1 MMVATAAQ
9 MKELDRQAIEEYG
22 IPSLDLME
30 HAAQAVANEVR
41 ELLKGYKNPLIGG
54 AVSAI
59 IMGSSDTVSEEKRA
73 EKEQEHQRLQ
83 TILDEKKRDKAPW
96 VGVLCGPG
104 NNGGDGV
111 AAARILMGM
120 GCRVRAFLVGDR
132 SKMTPDERAMEEKLQ
147 EAGGVLEDYRP
158 RDQEQSFWLSQC
170 DCLVDALFGVGLSRR
185 IEGDFLFAVH
195 LMQDRPD
202 LRRVVSCD
210 IPSGIHA
217 DTGEVLGEA
226 VHAGVTVTFTCAK
239 PGHYLGDGAEH
250 TGELHIQDIGVP
262 FELLR
267 GPDSRDRFSVEAL
280 EENFSLPRRRPNSHK
295 GDYGK
300 LFLLAGSEGYTG
312 APVLAA
318 SAAVRSGAGLVFLGV
333 PREIY
338 PIVAVKCSSAMP
350 FPLPERYGEILEKA
364 RSCDAALIGPGL
376 GRAPKTEKLV
386 RALLE
391 DLEIPVVLD
400 ADGINALAGH
410 MDILDGRK
418 ALTVLTPHDGEFARL
433 TGTALPIQDR
443 LAAAQSF
450 ARDHNCILV
459 LKGHRTITAAPDGR
473 AWINTSGNP
482 GMAKGGSGDVLAGL
496 ITSFLGQ
503 KQLEF
508 GPPAALTAAAVYL
521 HGLSGDRAA
530 QKFGEYGMTPEDL
543 IGCIPETLKE
553 REQYGRRAQEAA
565 SYRG

>member
-170 DCLVDALFGVGLSRR
+170 DCLVDALFGVGLSRP

-210 IPSGIHA
+210 IPSGVHA

-239 PGHYLGDGAEH
+239 PGHYLGDGAEY
-250 TGELHIQDIGVP
+250 TGELRIRDIGIP
-262 FELLR
+262 DELLF
-267 GPDSRDRFSVEAL
+267 GPEARERFLVKAVEGT
-280 EENFSLPRRRPNSHK
+280 FTIPRRKPNSHK

-318 SAAVRSGAGLVFLGV
+318 SAAVRSGAGLAFLGV

-410 MDILDGRK
+410 MDILDRRK

-433 TGTALPIQDR
+433 TGSALPIQNR

-450 ARDHNCILV
+450 ARDHHCILV
-459 LKGHRTITAAPDGR
+459 LKGHRTIIAAPDGR

-482 GMAKGGSGDVLAGL
+482 GMAKGGSGDVLAGM
-496 ITSFLGQ
+496 IASFLGQ
-503 KQLEF
+503 KQLMQS
-508 GPPAALTAAAVYL
+508 GRRTAEWVAGAVYL
-521 HGLSGDRAA
+521 HGSAGDKAA

-553 REQYGRRAQEAA
+553 REQ
-565 SYRG
+565 

>member
-83 TILDEKKRDKAPW
+83 AILDEKKRDKAPW

-170 DCLVDALFGVGLSRR
+170 DCLVDALFGVGLSRP

-210 IPSGIHA
+210 IPSGVHA

-239 PGHYLGDGAEH
+239 PGHYLGDGAEY
-250 TGELHIQDIGVP
+250 TGELRIRDIGIP
-262 FELLR
+262 DELLF
-267 GPDSRDRFSVEAL
+267 GPEARERFLVKAVEGT
-280 EENFSLPRRRPNSHK
+280 FTIPRRKPNSHK

-318 SAAVRSGAGLVFLGV
+318 SAAVRSGAGLAFLGV

-410 MDILDGRK
+410 MDILDRRK

-433 TGTALPIQDR
+433 TGSALPIQNR

-450 ARDHNCILV
+450 ARDHHCILV
-459 LKGHRTITAAPDGR
+459 LKGHRTIIAAPDGR

-482 GMAKGGSGDVLAGL
+482 GMAKGGSGDVLAGM
-496 ITSFLGQ
+496 IASFLGQ
-503 KQLEF
+503 KQLMQS
-508 GPPAALTAAAVYL
+508 GRRTAEWVAGAVYL
-521 HGLSGDRAA
+521 HGSAGDKAA

-553 REQYGRRAQEAA
+553 REQ
-565 SYRG
+565 

>member
-1 MMVATAAQ
+1 MIVATAAQ

-30 HAAQAVANEVR
+30 HAAQAVAGAVR
-41 ELLKGYKNPLIGG
+41 DLLKGYKNPLIGG
-54 AVSAI
+54 TASVVLMGLSGDETETEAQREERQALKGRIQAI
-59 IMGSSDTVSEEKRA
+59 LEEK
-73 EKEQEHQRLQ
+73 KTDPH
-83 TILDEKKRDKAPW
+83 PW

-111 AAARILMGM
+111 AAARLLMGEKF
-120 GCRVRAFLVGDR
+120 RVRVFLVGDR
-132 SKMTPDERAMEEKLQ
+132 AKMTPDEQAMEKKLQ
-147 EAGGVLEDYRP
+147 EAGGALEDFRP
-158 RDQEQSFWLSQC
+158 EDREQMMWLTEC
-170 DCLVDALFGVGLSRR
+170 DCLVDALFGVGLSRP
-185 IEGDFLFAVH
+185 IEGDFLYAVR
-195 LMQDRPD
+195 LMQDRPNH
-202 LRRVVSCD
+202 RRVVSCD

-226 VHAGVTVTFTCAK
+226 VHAGVTVTFTFAK

-250 TGELHIQDIGVP
+250 TGKLRVCDIGIP
-262 FELLR
+262 DELQYGR
-267 GPDSRDRFSVEAL
+267 EDRFQVETMDAGV
-280 EENFSLPRRRPNSHK
+280 SLPRRRPNSHK

-350 FPLPERYGEILEKA
+350 FPLPERYEEILEKA
-364 RSCDAALIGPGL
+364 RSCDAVLIGPGL

-410 MDILDGRK
+410 MDILDGRR

-433 TGTALPIQDR
+433 TGTALPIQNR
-443 LAAAQSF
+443 LEAARTF
-450 ARDHNCILV
+450 AKEHRCILV

-473 AWINTSGNP
+473 AWINTTGNP

-496 ITSFLGQ
+496 IASFLGQ
-503 KQLEF
+503 RQLERWCG
-508 GPPAALTAAAVYL
+508 GPAELVAAAVYF
-521 HGLSGDRAA
+521 HGLAGDRAA
-530 QKFGEYGMTPEDL
+530 ERLGEYSMTPDDL
-543 IGCIPETLKE
+543 LACLPEVLKE
-553 REQYGRRAQEAA
+553 RER
-565 SYRG
+565 

>member
-1 MMVATAAQ
+1 M
-9 MKELDRQAIEEYG
+9 
-22 IPSLDLME
+22 P
-30 HAAQAVANEVR
+30 
-41 ELLKGYKNPLIGG
+41 
-54 AVSAI
+54 
-59 IMGSSDTVSEEKRA
+59 
-73 EKEQEHQRLQ
+73 
-83 TILDEKKRDKAPW
+83 
-96 VGVLCGPG
+96 
-104 NNGGDGV
+104 
-111 AAARILMGM
+111 
-120 GCRVRAFLVGDR
+120 
-132 SKMTPDERAMEEKLQ
+132 PDERAMEEKLK
-147 EAGGVLEDYRP
+147 EAGGALEDYRP
-158 RDQEQSFWLSQC
+158 RDREQSFWLSQC
-170 DCLVDALFGVGLSRR
+170 DCLVDALFGVGLSRP

-226 VHAGVTVTFTCAK
+226 VRAGVTVTFTFAK

-250 TGELHIQDIGVP
+250 TGKLRVYDIGIP
-262 FELLR
+262 DELQYGR
-267 GPDSRDRFSVEAL
+267 EDRIQVETMDAGL
-280 EENFSLPRRRPNSHK
+280 SLPHRKPNSHK

-443 LAAAQSF
+443 LEAARTF
-450 ARDHNCILV
+450 AGDHHCILV

-473 AWINTSGNP
+473 TWINTSGNP
-482 GMAKGGSGDVLAGL
+482 GMAKGGSGDVLAGM
-496 ITSFLGQ
+496 IASFLGQ
-503 KQLEF
+503 KQLARS
-508 GPPAALTAAAVYL
+508 GRKTAQWVAGAVWF
-521 HGLSGDRAA
+521 HGSAGDKAA

-553 REQYGRRAQEAA
+553 REQ
-565 SYRG
+565 

>member
-9 MKELDRQAIEEYG
+9 MKELDRQAIEKYG

-30 HAAQAVANEVR
+30 HAAQAVANAVWNLVGR
-41 ELLKGYKNPLIGG
+41 EDEDDGVIGRADG
-54 AVSAI
+54 PIAVLVGGEDRKEAQREQERLQNLANALA
-59 IMGSSDTVSEEKRA
+59 EEKARS
-73 EKEQEHQRLQ
+73 RV
-83 TILDEKKRDKAPW
+83 PW

-132 SKMTPDERAMEEKLQ
+132 SKMTPDGRAMEEKLK
-147 EAGGVLEDYRP
+147 EAGGALEDYRP

-170 DCLVDALFGVGLSRR
+170 DCLVDALFGVGLSRAV
-185 IEGDFLFAVH
+185 EGDFLWAVQE
-195 LMQDRPD
+195 MQDRPGFQ
-202 LRRVVSCD
+202 RVVSCD

-226 VHAGVTVTFTCAK
+226 VRAGVTVTFTFAK

-250 TGELHIQDIGVP
+250 TGKLRVYDIGIP
-262 FELLR
+262 DELQYGR
-267 GPDSRDRFSVEAL
+267 GDRVHVETMDAGV
-280 EENFSLPRRRPNSHK
+280 SLPKRKPNTHK

-473 AWINTSGNP
+473 TWINTSGNP
-482 GMAKGGSGDVLAGL
+482 GMAKGGSGDVLAGM
-496 ITSFLGQ
+496 IASFLGQ
-503 KQLEF
+503 KQLARS
-508 GPPAALTAAAVYL
+508 GRKTAQWVAGAVWF
-521 HGLSGDRAA
+521 HGSAGDKAA

-553 REQYGRRAQEAA
+553 REQ
-565 SYRG
+565 

>member
-30 HAAQAVANEVR
+30 HAAQAVANAVWNLVGREDEDDGVIGRADGPIAVLVGGEDREEVQR
-41 ELLKGYKNPLIGG
+41 EQERLQSLANAL
-54 AVSAI
+54 A
-59 IMGSSDTVSEEKRA
+59 EEKARS
-73 EKEQEHQRLQ
+73 RV
-83 TILDEKKRDKAPW
+83 PW
-96 VGVLCGPG
+96 VGVLYGPG

-132 SKMTPDERAMEEKLQ
+132 SKMTPDERAMEEKLK
-147 EAGGVLEDYRP
+147 EAGGALEDYRP

-170 DCLVDALFGVGLSRR
+170 DCLVDALFGVGLSRSV
-185 IEGDFLFAVH
+185 EGDFLWAVQE
-195 LMQDRPD
+195 MQDRPGFQ
-202 LRRVVSCD
+202 RVVSCD
-210 IPSGIHA
+210 SPSGIHA
-217 DTGEVLGEA
+217 DTGEVLGAA
-226 VHAGVTVTFTCAK
+226 VHAGITVTFTFAK

-250 TGELHIQDIGVP
+250 TGKLRVYDIGIP
-262 FELLR
+262 DELQY
-267 GPDSRDRFSVEAL
+267 GGEDRVHVETMDAGV
-280 EENFSLPRRRPNSHK
+280 SLPKRKPNTHK

-410 MDILDGRK
+410 MDILDRRK

-433 TGTALPIQDR
+433 TGTALPIQNR
-443 LAAAQSF
+443 LEAARTF
-450 ARDHNCILV
+450 AGDHHCILV

-503 KQLEF
+503 KQLMQS
-508 GPPAALTAAAVYL
+508 GRRTAEWVAGAVWF
-521 HGLSGDRAA
+521 HGSAGDKAA

-553 REQYGRRAQEAA
+553 REQ
-565 SYRG
+565 

>member
-83 TILDEKKRDKAPW
+83 AILDEKKRDKAPW

-147 EAGGVLEDYRP
+147 KTGGVLEDFCPGDRV
-158 RDQEQSFWLSQC
+158 QMTWLSQC
-170 DCLVDALFGVGLSRR
+170 DCLVDALFGVGLSRP

-210 IPSGIHA
+210 IPSGVHA

-239 PGHYLGDGAEH
+239 PGHYLGDGAEY
-250 TGELHIQDIGVP
+250 TGELRIRDIGIP
-262 FELLR
+262 DELLF
-267 GPDSRDRFSVEAL
+267 GPEARERFLVKAVEGT
-280 EENFSLPRRRPNSHK
+280 FTIPRRKPNSHK

-318 SAAVRSGAGLVFLGV
+318 SAAVRSGAGLAFLGV

-410 MDILDGRK
+410 MDILDRRK

-433 TGTALPIQDR
+433 TGSALPIQNR

-450 ARDHNCILV
+450 ARDHHCILV
-459 LKGHRTITAAPDGR
+459 LKGHRTIIAAPDGR

-482 GMAKGGSGDVLAGL
+482 GMAKGGSGDVLAGM
-496 ITSFLGQ
+496 IASFLGQ
-503 KQLEF
+503 KQLMQS
-508 GPPAALTAAAVYL
+508 GRRTAEWVAGAVYL
-521 HGLSGDRAA
+521 HGSAGDKAA

-553 REQYGRRAQEAA
+553 REQ
-565 SYRG
+565 

>member
-9 MKELDRQAIEEYG
+9 MKELDRQAIEKYG

-30 HAAQAVANEVR
+30 HAAQAVANAVWNLVGREDEDDGVIGRADGPIAVLVGGEDREEVQR
-41 ELLKGYKNPLIGG
+41 EQERLQNLANAL
-54 AVSAI
+54 A
-59 IMGSSDTVSEEKRA
+59 EEKARS
-73 EKEQEHQRLQ
+73 RV
-83 TILDEKKRDKAPW
+83 PW

-132 SKMTPDERAMEEKLQ
+132 SKMTPDGRAMEEKLK
-147 EAGGVLEDYRP
+147 EAGGALEDYRP

-170 DCLVDALFGVGLSRR
+170 DCLVDALFGVGLSRAV
-185 IEGDFLFAVH
+185 EGDFLWAVQE
-195 LMQDRPD
+195 MQDRPGFQ
-202 LRRVVSCD
+202 RVVSCD

-226 VHAGVTVTFTCAK
+226 VRAGVTVTFTFAK

-250 TGELHIQDIGVP
+250 TGKLRVYDIGIP
-262 FELLR
+262 DELQY
-267 GPDSRDRFSVEAL
+267 GGGDRVHVETMDAGV
-280 EENFSLPRRRPNSHK
+280 SLPKRKPNTHK

-386 RALLE
+386 RSLLE

-508 GPPAALTAAAVYL
+508 GSPAALTAAAVYL

-553 REQYGRRAQEAA
+553 REQ
-565 SYRG
+565 